1 MPAATIPTVS
11 PGFSLTAGLQ
21 RFAGLAAALCR
32 LGGAWFRPS
41 RGGAPTPRR
50 LQRDELMAM
59 SSSWHRCR
67 LRRASF
73 TWRWWGDDPSRARRI
88 LTSIKLLSACAVP
101 IPSFNDARPNL

>member
-1 MPAATIPTVS
+1 MPSATIPTVS

-32 LGGAWFRPS
+32 IGGAWFRPS

-59 SSSWHRCR
+59 SSHELNDLGIGRSEIPALFGEPSSW
-67 LRRASF
+67 RAS
-73 TWRWWGDDPSRARRI
+73 RH
-88 LTSIKLLSACAVP
+88 
-101 IPSFNDARPNL
+101 